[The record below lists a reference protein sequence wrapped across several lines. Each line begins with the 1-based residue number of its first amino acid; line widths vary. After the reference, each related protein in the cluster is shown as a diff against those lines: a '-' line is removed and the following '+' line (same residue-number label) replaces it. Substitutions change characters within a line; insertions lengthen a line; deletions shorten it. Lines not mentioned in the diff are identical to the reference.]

1 MNTGNLFNYESKELA
16 NLSTR
21 IPKEFKELLKIKA
34 TIEGMSIQDLVIYL
48 IGNYVTNSEGMDIA
62 IDRMK
67 NRASKIL
74 I

>member
-1 MNTGNLFNYESKELA
+1 MNTRNLFNYESKDLA

-34 TIEGMSIQDLVIYL
+34 TIEGVSIQDLVIYI
-48 IGNYVTNSEGMDIA
+48 IGNYVTNSEGMDID
-62 IDRMK
+62 IDRIK